1 MKKTLIALATLG
13 MVAGAAQASNVTI
26 YGQLQPSYDFMT
38 VKAPAKSGLS
48 SQPALDEDYTNMND
62 NASRIGFKGSEDL
75 GNGLQAIFKLESYF
89 NIVDGNGFDGS
100 RDAYVGLKGD
110 FGSVMFGKIDTTYK
124 TISSK
129 YDAFGDTIGD
139 YNSIMGMAPS
149 VVDGWGGNYFA
160 ADANNRD
167 SKTVKYVS
175 PCMNGIKVMANYT
188 LDGSADE
195 TTKAWG
201 VGATYDNGP
210 LNVLA
215 AYEKQSNVNGDDDQ
229 EAKFWKVGAS
239 YQIDAIKLKAL
250 YEKAERPT
258 FGSPW
263 ADGDADRNAFFL
275 GADFALNGNTT
286 LMASY
291 INAGDF
297 EGKEESGAKAWNL
310 GVNYKLS
317 KRTSIQGIYSYLK
330 NDVNGAYTNDAGYG
344 AYGESVWSVGSEAV
358 ELQEGGKISGFSVR
372 LQHKF

>member
-38 VKAPAKSGLS
+38 VKNGGS
-48 SQPALDEDYTNMND
+48 DVDYTNMND
-62 NASRIGFKGSEDL
+62 NASRLGFKGSEDL

-110 FGSVMFGKIDTTYK
+110 FGTVMFGKIDTAYK

-139 YNSIMGMAPS
+139 YNSIMGIAPS
-149 VVDGWGGNYFA
+149 VYSAWSE
-160 ADANNRD
+160 DANNRD

-175 PCMNGIKVMANYT
+175 PCMNGIKVMANYS
-188 LDGSADE
+188 LDGTADE
-195 TTKAWG
+195 TTKSWG
-201 VGATYDNGP
+201 IGATYDNGP

-215 AYEKQSNVNGDDDQ
+215 AYEKQKNVSIGLFGADT

-250 YEKAERPT
+250 YENAERPT
-258 FGSPW
+258 FGF
-263 ADGDADRNAFFL
+263 AGGNMDRNALFL
-275 GADFALNGNTT
+275 GVDFALNGNTT
-286 LMASY
+286 LMADY

-297 EGKEESGAKAWNL
+297 SEQDESGATAWNI

-317 KRTSIQGIYSYLK
+317 KRTSVQGIYAHLK
-330 NDVNGAYTNDAGYG
+330 NDDNGIYSNDAGYG
-344 AYGESVWSVGSEAV
+344 DIDAGA
-358 ELQEGGKISGFSVR
+358 KISGFSVR